1 VYQESE
7 RTLSSRSFFVE
18 PASNPCQSSGLLR
31 AVLSGAARGST
42 LYGMRRRRSATDAL
56 MTLGCTLVLGVVLSL
71 LMTACV
77 AVDQTVKLPEV
88 RVSDQGVGKPSAG
101 VVIVSPVTDQRE
113 IRDYIGVKKTAFGIP
128 TAKIYPDRNVAVWLR
143 ERLKAELRT
152 AGFDIAR
159 KGQPPSATVELALV
173 RFFVEP
179 VLGWDTE
186 KFETDLAVRVKVTPP
201 SGNSAER
208 EYRTRGVAEGRTP
221 SEKNYTPSLEQATAE
236 LMKRLVPDILDLA
249 GRSSEAGPRALP

>member
-1 VYQESE
+1 
-7 RTLSSRSFFVE
+7 
-18 PASNPCQSSGLLR
+18 
-31 AVLSGAARGST
+31 
-42 LYGMRRRRSATDAL
+42 
-56 MTLGCTLVLGVVLSL
+56 MTLGGQLVLGVVLSL
-71 LMTACV
+71 LTTACAV
-77 AVDQTVKLPEV
+77 VDQTVKLPEG
-88 RVSDQGVGKPSAG
+88 RVSDQGVGKRSAG

-113 IRDYIGVKKTAFGIP
+113 IRDHIGVKKTAFGIP

-159 KGQPPSATVELALV
+159 KGEPVSATVELALL

-179 VLGWDTE
+179 VLGWETE
-186 KFETDLAVRVKVTPP
+186 TFETDIAVRVTVTPP
-201 SGNSAER
+201 SGSRAER
-208 EYRTRGVAEGRTP
+208 EYRTRGVAEGQTP

-236 LMKRLVPDILDLA
+236 LMKQLVPDILNLA

>member
-1 VYQESE
+1 
-7 RTLSSRSFFVE
+7 
-18 PASNPCQSSGLLR
+18 
-31 AVLSGAARGST
+31 
-42 LYGMRRRRSATDAL
+42 
-56 MTLGCTLVLGVVLSL
+56 MTLGCQLVLGVVLSL
-71 LMTACV
+71 LTTACAV
-77 AVDQTVKLPEV
+77 VDQTVKLPEG
-88 RVSDQGVGKPSAG
+88 RVSDQGVGKRSAG

-113 IRDYIGVKKTAFGIP
+113 IRDHIGVKKTAFGIP

-159 KGQPPSATVELALV
+159 KGEPASATVELALL

-186 KFETDLAVRVKVTPP
+186 TFETDLAVRVTVTPP
-201 SGNSAER
+201 SGSRAER
-208 EYRTRGVAEGRTP
+208 EYRTRGVAEGQTP

-236 LMKRLVPDILDLA
+236 LMKQLVPDILNLA